1 MRKIRAVVVRLTRL
15 TRANVGDGIVLA
27 GILLVAHGL
36 GQLHPALAP
45 IFVGLAFIAAVGGS
59 RPRQRRG

>member
-1 MRKIRAVVVRLTRL
+1 MKFARALTARRAARLMGAHRDIL
-15 TRANVGDGIVLA
+15 ALA

-45 IFVGLAFIAAVGGS
+45 IFVGVAFIAAVGAG
-59 RPRQRRG
+59 RKR